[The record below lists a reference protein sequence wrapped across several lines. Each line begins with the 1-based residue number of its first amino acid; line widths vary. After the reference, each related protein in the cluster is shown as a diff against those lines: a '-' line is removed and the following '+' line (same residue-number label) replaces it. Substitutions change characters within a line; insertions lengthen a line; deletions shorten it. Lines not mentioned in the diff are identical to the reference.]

1 MQQFEITLKNE
12 KRRFYDRFALFIY
25 LLNGAGIVAALFYTD
40 QEIIN
45 KNSSYL
51 LLIILIILLATPLIA
66 LILKKVTL
74 YFKSFLFASLAIA
87 LYWVLFGY
95 WWVAICLVI
104 LLLLYVTAKRTLKVS
119 FSDDKI
125 LFPSFPVKNIKWNEL
140 NNLVLKD
147 RLLTIDFK
155 NNKLIQQD
163 IDAKSYLIN
172 EQEFNDFCR
181 QHLNK

>member
-12 KRRFYDRFALFIY
+12 KSRFYDRFAVFIY
-25 LLNGAGIVAALFYTD
+25 LLNGAGIVVAQLYSD

-45 KNSSYL
+45 KNSPYL
-51 LLIILIILLATPLIA
+51 FLIILLILVASPLIV
-66 LILKKVTL
+66 LIQKKVTL
-74 YFKSFLFASLAIA
+74 YFKSFLFASLSIA
-87 LYWVLFGY
+87 LYWILLGY
-95 WWVAICLVI
+95 WWIAICLVI
-104 LLLLYVTAKRTLKVS
+104 LLLLYVVAKRTLIVVISPDKV
-119 FSDDKI
+119 
-125 LFPSFPVKNIKWNEL
+125 LYPSFPVKRIKWNYL

-147 RLLTIDFK
+147 RILTIDFK

-163 IDAKSYLIN
+163 IDVKSYSIN